1 MEKYA
6 EDHGC
11 AYINLFEKMDEIG
24 IDCSIDFCD
33 KNHMTNSGAM
43 KVADYLGRYIVENY
57 DVTDMRE
64 VKGNLWERG

>member
-24 IDCSIDFCD
+24 IDCSTDFCD